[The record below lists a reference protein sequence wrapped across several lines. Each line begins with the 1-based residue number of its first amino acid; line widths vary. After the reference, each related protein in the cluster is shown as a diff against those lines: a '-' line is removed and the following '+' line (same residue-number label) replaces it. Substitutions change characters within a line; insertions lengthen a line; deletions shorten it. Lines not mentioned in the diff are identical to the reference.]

1 MAMTHDYLDYL
12 NQKVGIAPANSQ
24 EELQAAQTISWLM
37 GQHEVEPSIEEF
49 DAPLLGGLSAAIL
62 GIVMFLGVFVA
73 GFGVVALTV
82 VGFILAI
89 IPAVLVVMRLFGRE
103 PSLTV
108 GPQARSQN
116 VIAVHRATGPLVSKG
131 NRPIVVV
138 AHYDTPHENFLYSTP
153 IAPYLPLV
161 TKLTE
166 PCCLLVA
173 VSALI
178 QVMGFLPAPVR
189 IVFWIIGIIA
199 ALPALLLAVAAIYE
213 RFSPCTLGANDNKS
227 GVAAMLGVLENVRPS
242 GLVPTPRD
250 SETRRKEAAEDIEEP
265 FESEDGSES
274 EPAADSVAAVERVE
288 VLGVRHGEDVLRS
301 LAILPEG
308 CEIEY
313 RDAVVEVAPAAAEV
327 QAAASEAVTEPAEEH
342 FAVVE
347 ETVESVSELEQ
358 TRLFPFVPASDAEV
372 SPTEDES
379 AAPVPSDEAGTPAD
393 SAPESESPAD
403 TLDKESVSE
412 SAPSVSPES
421 TSSLTFVTDETE
433 ATMPSRP
440 TVSSSAEEDL
450 GATREDLLSDG
461 HFSLVMD
468 GESGRGVG
476 KKDATGLDITEGT
489 FALDETQPVTPDEKP
504 HPAAPADPEWGKTSY
519 RPQVSPMARRASLFD
534 LPDPSSVSS
543 DPFNTN
549 PSAQR
554 ISVPT
559 PAPAAD
565 VQAPEP
571 IETISTSEAADE
583 PEAKENPLAG
593 LLDRVKGFF
602 SKLGSSADADDAE
615 PTEDEADS
623 PAEAERSASE
633 PSETPEKTAKKAT
646 GKGGWLG
653 DSEDDPLWRG
663 GATSRDGLR
672 LVEDEDAPTEEELR
686 EAILGL
692 GDDALISHDVWF
704 VALGGSSLDHAG
716 MRSFLKS
723 HRSEV
728 RGCFIVNLDR
738 IGAGEL
744 TVLTKEGLESTR
756 RADRRLVRLLSGAA
770 KDLHHELS
778 QQDYDWMSTD
788 ATPAMR
794 SSMRSV
800 TIMGL
805 GENGLPA
812 LSRTAED
819 VAENV
824 SGDQAAAVTEI
835 VTEMIRR
842 S

>member
-62 GIVMFLGVFVA
+62 GIVMFLGVLVS

-153 IAPYLPLV
+153 VAPYLPLV

-173 VSALI
+173 VCALI
-178 QVMGFLPAPVR
+178 QVMGFLPAPAR

-199 ALPALLLAVAAIYE
+199 SLPALLLAVAAIYE

-242 GLVPTPRD
+242 GLVPTPRE
-250 SETRRKEAAEDIEEP
+250 SETRRKEAAEGIEEP
-265 FESEDGSES
+265 FDAEGGSEP
-274 EPAADSVAAVERVE
+274 EPVSAAVAVERVE

-301 LAILPEG
+301 LAILPEE

-313 RDAVVEVAPAAAEV
+313 RDAVVGPAPAGAEEPAGASQLAAE
-327 QAAASEAVTEPAEEH
+327 EAGEPRD
-342 FAVVE
+342 AVE
-347 ETVESVSELEQ
+347 NGPEPDSELEQ
-358 TRLFPFVPASDAEV
+358 TRLFPFVPASDEEVAPSKDGATDAATPADEADDSVVSAPAAE
-372 SPTEDES
+372 
-379 AAPVPSDEAGTPAD
+379 PSDEDAA
-393 SAPESESPAD
+393 AEA
-403 TLDKESVSE
+403 
-412 SAPSVSPES
+412 APSVSPES
-421 TSSLTFVTDETE
+421 TSSLTLVTDEAE

-440 TVSSSAEEDL
+440 VASAPAESDL

-461 HFSLVMD
+461 RFSLVMD
-468 GESGRGVG
+468 GEGSRGVG
-476 KKDATGLDITEGT
+476 KKDASGLDTTEGT

-504 HPAAPADPEWGKTSY
+504 HPTAPADPEWGKTSY

-554 ISVPT
+554 INASAPT
-559 PAPAAD
+559 SAPSAG

-602 SKLGSSADADDAE
+602 SKLGGSSVADDAE
-615 PTEDEADS
+615 SSADQAEETSADDGASPSKKGEA
-623 PAEAERSASE
+623 
-633 PSETPEKTAKKAT
+633 TEKTAKKAT

-672 LVEDEDAPTEEELR
+672 LVGDEDAPTEEELR
-686 EAILGL
+686 EAVLGL
-692 GDDALISHDVWF
+692 GDDALVSHDIWF

-716 MRSFLKS
+716 MRSFLRS

-770 KDLHHELS
+770 KDLHHELA

-800 TIMGL
+800 TVMGL

-812 LSRTAED
+812 LSRTPDD